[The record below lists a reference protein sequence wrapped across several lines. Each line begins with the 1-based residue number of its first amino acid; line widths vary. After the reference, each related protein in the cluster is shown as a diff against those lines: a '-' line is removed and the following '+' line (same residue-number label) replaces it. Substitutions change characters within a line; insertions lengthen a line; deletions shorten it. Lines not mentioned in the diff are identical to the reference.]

1 MDPVLSADLDRL
13 PELLQAARDFAVQE
27 VSGLDNRPV
36 ARLGKTPAPDP
47 LPDGG
52 AGAFQPG
59 SVRARR
65 RTAINRKDATWQSSP

>member
-1 MDPVLSADLDRL
+1 MTSPDVTPTRNQSSSRYDSPVQTR
-13 PELLQAARDFAVQE
+13 
-27 VSGLDNRPV
+27 RPDE
-36 ARLGKTPAPDP
+36 P
-47 LPDGG
+47 PDGG

>member
-1 MDPVLSADLDRL
+1 MRDNWGDLLGDAL
-13 PELLQAARDFAVQE
+13 DELLARMLLAIDVITQE
-27 VSGLDNRPV
+27 ERGLHLRF
-36 ARLGKTPAPDP
+36 GGGG
-47 LPDGG
+47 DGG